1 MNFLKRAIRTS
12 VPSIPTQ
19 LTDLRSDVESAPRRL
34 MDMAKQTVAIPV
46 TPSLAQVK
54 SLLRGGAV
62 TFRAEHFPAE
72 AAHQL
77 MLLPQTARRIAT
89 AIKKGKG
96 LRITLKPAE
105 DIMHCTAGSGKKNG
119 EGFLETLRDIGSK
132 TGSVFSAGNN
142 IPFNPFDLGY
152 SLGHDVIAPGLMR
165 AGIGPKDGGA
175 LAMPKININKI
186 IRDLT
191 PAIKVVE
198 DFAKSD
204 AGKTI
209 IREVGAA
216 AKDYM
221 SKPSAGTGI
230 MRQTREGPR
239 VSMASA
245 SLVGSGLSAVSSMR
259 GIETI
264 EPASS
269 VIQVGSPYQRIH
281 SPAMSPFIA
290 PNILAPNR
298 IAGSGFMPAGIGR
311 GFYK

>member
-1 MNFLKRAIRTS
+1 MNFLKRAIRKS

-19 LTDLRSDVESAPRRL
+19 LTDFPSDVESAPRRL
-34 MDMAKQTVAIPV
+34 MDMGKQTVAIPV
-46 TPSLAQVK
+46 TPTMAQVK
-54 SLLRGGAV
+54 SLLKGGAV

-119 EGFLETLRDIGSK
+119 EGILETLRSIGSK

-165 AGIGPKDGGA
+165 AGIGPKAGGA
-175 LAMPKININKI
+175 LAKINIKKI
-186 IRDLT
+186 VKDLT
-191 PAIKVVE
+191 PAIKVIE
-198 DFAKSD
+198 DLVKSD

-209 IREVGAA
+209 IKEVGAA

-221 SKPSAGTGI
+221 SKPSAGAG
-230 MRQTREGPR
+230 MLKQTRGGPR

-245 SLVGSGLSAVSSMR
+245 SLVGSGLEAVSSMR
-259 GIETI
+259 KVEAID
-264 EPASS
+264 PASS
-269 VIQVGSPYQRIH
+269 IIQIGSPFQRIH

-298 IAGSGFMPAGIGR
+298 IGGAGFMPAGIGR

>member
-1 MNFLKRAIRTS
+1 MNFVKRAIRKS
-12 VPSIPTQ
+12 VPSIPSQ
-19 LTDLRSDVESAPRRL
+19 ITDFPSDVESAPRRL
-34 MDMAKQTVAIPV
+34 LDMGKQTVAIPV
-46 TPSLAQVK
+46 TPTLAQVK
-54 SLLRGGAV
+54 SLLQGGAV

-89 AIKKGKG
+89 AVKKGKG

-119 EGFLETLRDIGSK
+119 EGVLETLRGIGSK
-132 TGSVFSAGNN
+132 VGSVFSAGNN

-165 AGIGPKDGGA
+165 AGIGPKEGG
-175 LAMPKININKI
+175 AMPKININKI
-186 IRDLT
+186 IRDIT
-191 PAIKVVE
+191 PAIKVIE

-209 IREVGAA
+209 IKEVGAA

-221 SKPSAGTGI
+221 SKPSAGAGI
-230 MRQTREGPR
+230 LRQTKDGPR
-239 VSMASA
+239 VSMKSA
-245 SLVGSGLSAVSSMR
+245 SLVGSGLEAVSPMR
-259 GIETI
+259 GIEVI
-264 EPASS
+264 QPESRI
-269 VIQVGSPYQRIH
+269 IQVGSPYQRIH

-298 IAGSGFMPAGIGR
+298 IGGSGFMPAGIGR